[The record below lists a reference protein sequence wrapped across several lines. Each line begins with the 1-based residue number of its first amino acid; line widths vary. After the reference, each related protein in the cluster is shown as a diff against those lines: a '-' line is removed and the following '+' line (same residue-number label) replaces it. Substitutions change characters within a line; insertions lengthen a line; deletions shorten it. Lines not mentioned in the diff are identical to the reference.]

1 MIPMENSYDEIPY
14 ESHPFA
20 QSHPDRLAVMAT
32 LFGLTPQAV
41 ARCRVLE
48 LGCAAGGNLIPMAW
62 HLPEST
68 FVGLDLSARQIRDGN
83 ELIET
88 LGLTNIQLHNM
99 DITEADHRLGR
110 FDYIICHGVYSWVP
124 EQVQQAILRICHDLL
139 EPQGVAYV
147 SYNTYPG
154 WRMRQ
159 MIRDMMLYHATQ
171 FSTPQQQLDG
181 ARTLIAF
188 LNANVAKDNAYGLL
202 LEQELAILQE
212 SSDYYLHHDHM
223 EKTNLPCYFHEFMDK
238 AQGHGLAYLG
248 EADLGGMLL
257 ETFPDEVKKQLS
269 LLHSDRLHLEQY
281 LDFLHNRQFRQTLLV
296 HAAALHIQ
304 SPDPLQLRQ
313 LLLCAE
319 LFREDEGATPI
330 QGGDPVCFIAANG
343 ARVTSADPLVKAA
356 LVVLAER
363 YPGCMTLERLFH
375 AAFSLL
381 GREVEPGREAI
392 NLRILAE
399 ALLEFHAAGA
409 VEVHSYDGYPPAASR
424 AADGNPQVTPLAR
437 VYAQRGVMI
446 PGRWHKAVDVGY
458 LGQQTLLL
466 MDGRRSREQIKQEL
480 LEKVRREGLVLSDA
494 QGREARTSQEQSSI
508 LDVFLDEML
517 AACRSNG
524 LLAGQPR

>member
-1 MIPMENSYDEIPY
+1 MENSYDEIPY
-14 ESHPFA
+14 ESHAFS

-32 LFGLTPQAV
+32 LFGLTPKAV

-68 FVGLDLSARQIRDGN
+68 FVGLDLSARQIRDGS
-83 ELIET
+83 EIIEA
-88 LGLTNIQLHNM
+88 LGLTNVQLHNM
-99 DITEADHRLGR
+99 DITQADHRMGR

-124 EQVQQAILRICHDLL
+124 ELVQQAILRICHDLL

-159 MIRDMMLYHATQ
+159 MIRDMMLYHAVQ
-171 FSTPQQQLDG
+171 FSTPQQKLDG
-181 ARTLIAF
+181 ARTLISF

-202 LEQELAILQE
+202 LEQELAILQG

-223 EKTNLPCYFHEFMDK
+223 EKTNLPCYFHEFLEK
-238 AQGHGLAYLG
+238 AQGQGLAYLG
-248 EADLGGMLL
+248 EADLGSMLV
-257 ETFPDEVKKQLS
+257 ETFPDEVKQQLS

-304 SPDPLQLRQ
+304 SPDPMQLRQ

-319 LFREDEGATPI
+319 LTREDDGTASSM
-330 QGGDPVCFIAANG
+330 QGGDPVRFVAVNG

-356 LVVLAER
+356 LVVLVER
-363 YPGCMTLERLFH
+363 FPVAMTLEQLFR
-375 AAFSLL
+375 AALLLL

-409 VEVHSYDGYPPAASR
+409 LEVHSYDGYPPAASQS
-424 AADGNPQVTPLAR
+424 AARNPQATSLAR
-437 VYAQRGVMI
+437 VYAKRSVMI
-446 PGRWHKAVDVGY
+446 PGRWHGAVDCGY

-466 MDGRRSREQIKQEL
+466 MDGRRSREQIKHEL
-480 LEKVRREGLVLSDA
+480 LDRVQREGLVLSDA
-494 QGREARTSQEQSSI
+494 EGHEARTLQNQSGV
-508 LDVFLDEML
+508 LDVFLEEFL
-517 AACRSNG
+517 AACRTNG
-524 LLAGQPR
+524 LLAG